1 MIRGLVSHVNELI
14 NCKEDTTPMANAL
27 ELITYP
33 AGPIETNG
41 YLLIDPDTDH
51 ALIIDAPSGFADDV
65 LGDVKDRGL
74 TVDAIV
80 ITHGHWDHIGDTAA
94 LKDALNAP
102 VLTHPNT
109 VPKLEQPG
117 SAVMTLPVHIEPS
130 SADTLLN
137 DGDSVSLGAHTFD
150 VWFLPGHD
158 PGHIVLISVP
168 DNMVLGGDVL
178 FPGGHGRIDI
188 PGAREADMQA
198 SLKRLSTLPD
208 SVTVYP
214 GHGAP
219 TTIGQERSW
228 LPA

>member
-1 MIRGLVSHVNELI
+1 MPSQ
-14 NCKEDTTPMANAL
+14 L
-27 ELITYP
+27 ELLTYP
-33 AGPIETNG
+33 SGPIETNG
-41 YLLIDPDTDH
+41 YLVIDLDANE
-51 ALIIDAPSGFADDV
+51 ALIIDAPTGFAEDV
-65 LGDVKDRGL
+65 IRDVRQRGVMV
-74 TVDAIV
+74 TAIV
-80 ITHGHWDHIGDTAA
+80 ITHGHWDHIGDTAGLKRA
-94 LKDALNAP
+94 LHVP

-117 SAVMTLPVHIEPS
+117 SAIMTLPIDIEPS

-137 DGDSVSLGAHTFD
+137 DGDTVTLGSHTFD

-168 DNMVLGGDVL
+168 DNLALGGDVL
-178 FPGGHGRIDI
+178 FPGGHGRTDI
-188 PGAREADMQA
+188 PGANETHMIA
-198 SLKRLSTLPD
+198 SLKRLATLPD
-208 SVTVYP
+208 TVNVYP

>member
-1 MIRGLVSHVNELI
+1 MTS
-14 NCKEDTTPMANAL
+14 KL

-41 YLLIDPDTDH
+41 YLVIDPDANE

-65 LGDVKDRGL
+65 IRDVRERGL
-74 TVDAIV
+74 AIKAIV

-94 LKDALNAP
+94 LKQELNAP

-109 VPKLEQPG
+109 VPKLEHPG
-117 SAVMTLPVHIEPS
+117 SAVMTLPVQIEPS
-130 SADTLLN
+130 SADALLN
-137 DGDSVSLGAHTFD
+137 EGDTVTLGSHTFD

-168 DNMVLGGDVL
+168 DNLVLGGDVL

-188 PGAREADMQA
+188 PGASETDMLA
-198 SLKRLSTLPD
+198 SLKRLATLPD
-208 SVTVYP
+208 AVTVYP

-228 LPA
+228 LPR